1 MIYKTLPAAGGLGG
15 VPPPPLAADEIL
27 RTGSPETLCASASA
41 ALAHVQANRSG
52 HLINA
57 SPVSY
62 PLSSACETLAAPPG
76 AWTGFVG
83 NV

>member
-1 MIYKTLPAAGGLGG
+1 MIYKALPAAGGLGG
-15 VPPPPLAADEIL
+15 VSPPLLAADEIL
-27 RTGSPETLCASASA
+27 RPGSPETACASASA
-41 ALAHVQANRSG
+41 ALVHVQANRSG

-62 PLSSACETLAAPPG
+62 PLSSACETLAASP
-76 AWTGFVG
+76 AARTGFVG